1 MSDHSTGHP
10 VVSRLRRS
18 MLAIARATGASVLLS
33 ALMSPAFAA
42 SHATF
47 KEDLQI
53 RKTSDAGKLHSMLRA
68 LADKGD
74 GGKLV
79 KRLPGLS
86 TGDGYVSVNII
97 AAGGKAA
104 ALKGELEALGLQK
117 AAAFGGMVSGRA
129 PITALKAM
137 AANANVHS
145 IRPALMST
153 HAGLVTS
160 QGDRAQYSD
169 VARQRFHVDG
179 SGVKVGLL
187 SDSFNCLTGPINPGQ
202 LFTTTAEDIANGD
215 LPKNTTVLEDYV
227 GCANAADEGRA
238 MAQIVHDVAPG
249 ASIAFHSAFNS
260 EADFAQGIIDLAN
273 AGANIIADDVFY
285 YDEPMFQDGI
295 VAQAV
300 DAVKARG
307 VAYFSSA
314 GNEARQSYESRWRN
328 SRSVGISGL
337 RHNFAHEGKRD
348 GLQRITVTD
357 QGDEVLVLNWDQPF
371 ASAGGKGSASDV
383 DIIFYDLQGNPVPEC
398 DANYEPAVCQFP
410 GISNNIGGDALEF
423 GEISNTSGADVDVNV
438 SIELFTGPTPGYVKY
453 DWFDFGAGTM
463 IIEEYDTQSGTDF
476 GHSNAAGAESVGAAA
491 WYNTIAWGVPFHPTC
506 APACSEYFS
515 SAGGVP
521 IFFDVQ
527 GNRLPHRQVRVKPG
541 ITAPDGGNTSFFYNP
556 ITFVVPGST
565 EPDQFPNFFGTS
577 AAAPHAAAVAALMMD
592 ARKRSHRAPYSPDR
606 IYRILRD
613 TAIDIRASAGHGIG
627 PFPFNDPK
635 GFDFDSGYGLI
646 NAAAALGRV
655 AGESDDD

>member
-1 MSDHSTGHP
+1 MSNDYDGWQP
-10 VVSRLRRS
+10 ASRLRRC
-18 MLAIARATGASVLLS
+18 LRAITQAAAGGVVLSVL
-33 ALMSPAFAA
+33 MYPAVAT
-42 SHATF
+42 SHPTF
-47 KEDLQI
+47 QEDVQTA
-53 RKTSDAGKLHSMLRA
+53 KTSDTGKLHAMLRA
-68 LADKGD
+68 AADTED

-79 KRLPGLS
+79 RRLPGLS
-86 TGDGYVSVNII
+86 AGDGYVAVNVV
-97 AAGGKAA
+97 AADGKGGAA
-104 ALKGELEALGLQK
+104 IKSELEALGLEK
-117 AAAFGGMVSGRA
+117 AVAVGGMVSGRA
-129 PITALKAM
+129 PIAALKTI

-145 IRPALMST
+145 VRPALRGT

-169 VARQRFHVDG
+169 VARRRFQVDG

-187 SDSFNCLTGPINPGQ
+187 SDSFNCLTGPILPGQ
-202 LFTTTAEDIANGD
+202 AFTTSAQDIANND
-215 LPKNTTVLEDYV
+215 LPRDTKVLEDYI
-227 GCANAADEGRA
+227 GCAGAADEGRA

-249 ASIAFHSAFNS
+249 SSIAFHSAFNS

-273 AGANIIADDVFY
+273 AGAQIIADDVFY

-300 DAVKARG
+300 DTVKARG

-328 SRSVGISGL
+328 SGSVGVSGM
-337 RHNFAHEGKRD
+337 RHNFAPQGKRD

-357 QGDEVLVLNWDQPF
+357 QGDEFLVVNWDQPF
-371 ASAGGKGSASDV
+371 ASTGGKGSASDV

-398 DANYEPAVCQFP
+398 DANYEPAVCQFA
-410 GISNNIGGDALEF
+410 GVSNNLGGDAVEF

-438 SIELFTGPTPGYVKY
+438 SIELYAGPTPGYVKY
-453 DWFDFGAGTM
+453 DWFDFGSGTM
-463 IIEEYDTQSGTDF
+463 TVDEYDTQSGTDF

-521 IFFDVQ
+521 ILFDTK
-527 GNRLPHRQVRVKPG
+527 GNRLAHRQVRVKPG
-541 ITAPDGGNTSFFYNP
+541 ITAPDGGNTSFFYSP
-556 ITFVVPGST
+556 IAFVVPGST

-577 AAAPHAAAVAALMMD
+577 AAAPHAAAVAALMMN
-592 ARKRSHRAPYSPDR
+592 ARARSHRPPYAPDR

-613 TAIDIRASAGHGIG
+613 TAIDIRASAGHAIG
-627 PFPFNDPK
+627 PFPFEDPK
-635 GFDFDSGYGLI
+635 GFDFDSGFGLI
-646 NAAAALGRV
+646 NAAAALDE
-655 AGESDDD
+655 AADD